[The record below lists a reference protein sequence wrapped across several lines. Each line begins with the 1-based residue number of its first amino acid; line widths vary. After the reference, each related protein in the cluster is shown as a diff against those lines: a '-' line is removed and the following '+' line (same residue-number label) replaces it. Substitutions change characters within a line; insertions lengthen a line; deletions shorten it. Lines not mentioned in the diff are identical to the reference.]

1 MTVGWR
7 PFSFDVI
14 DLATLDDKIGGD
26 SGLVYSTSPQ
36 KAIGKDDESY
46 IVKGPDTE
54 VVFAELAGCLLADA
68 VGITVPI
75 ARACRISNVVLAGS
89 REVSN
94 LRLVEPWIG
103 KPHKVINYAEIFAA
117 IVVDVWLGNVDRN
130 MGNVIGEPVERDQ
143 IEFVFIDF
151 EKSAALRRYPL
162 VSTTLI
168 DPRQLWPSNQLGR
181 SIMNEK
187 PLHPPGETMQR
198 IQELNS
204 PACLQLI
211 QPVIDALG
219 LVDWVESSVEALA
232 RRARDIQ
239 PLTEEVWNP

>member
-1 MTVGWR
+1 MGWR

-14 DLATLDDKIGGD
+14 DLATLDDKMGGD

-36 KAIGKDDESY
+36 KAIGTDDESY

-54 VVFAELAGCLLADA
+54 VVFAELAGCVLANA
-68 VGITVPI
+68 VGVTVPI

-94 LRLVEPWIG
+94 LRVVEPWLG
-103 KPHKVINYAEIFAA
+103 KPSKVINYREIFAA
-117 IVVDVWLGNVDRN
+117 IVVDIWLGNVDRN
-130 MGNVIGEPVERDQ
+130 MGNVIGEPLERDR

-151 EKSAALRRYPL
+151 EKSVALRPNPL
-162 VSTTLI
+162 ISTALI
-168 DPRQLWPSNQLGR
+168 DPRQLWPNNQLGR
-181 SIMNEK
+181 SILNEK
-187 PLHPPGETMQR
+187 PMHPPSETVQR
-198 IQELNS
+198 VHEFDEN
-204 PACLQLI
+204 ACLQLI

-219 LVDWVESSVEALA
+219 GIDWAENSVAALA
-232 RRARDIQ
+232 RRASNIQ